1 MGSESFDSLGNCGRS
16 LVLVLCYLLCHHKK
30 FDFAEVQVLNE
41 VVMYIPKANQ
51 INDPETIARFIGSHG
66 FANLI
71 TVHQGVPFASPF
83 PVLHDQDRG
92 VLWGHMARANEQWLH
107 FTEDTEVLCIFSGP
121 HAYISPRWYAS
132 EFSVPTWNYAVV
144 HVYGMPEIIEEP
156 EALRKIVDDTTA
168 KYEQR
173 FDTPWSMH
181 LPEKAVDGMLR
192 AIVGFSIK
200 ITRIEAKFKLGQN
213 KSVEDQEA
221 MLLGLESD
229 SDPASNELAQFMK
242 DYKP

>member
-1 MGSESFDSLGNCGRS
+1 
-16 LVLVLCYLLCHHKK
+16 
-30 FDFAEVQVLNE
+30 
-41 VVMYIPKANQ
+41 
-51 INDPETIARFIGSHG
+51 
-66 FANLI
+66 
-71 TVHQGVPFASPF
+71 
-83 PVLHDQDRG
+83 
-92 VLWGHMARANEQWLH
+92 MARANEQWLH